1 LPFPSPGDLPNPG
14 IKPRSPAL
22 QADSLSSQP
31 PGKPLI
37 VFSSPQGSH
46 MPYDPPRDKM
56 DQYAD
61 INGKNTLLLKSS
73 LVIYLNNFKVSFKTK
88 WFPITLFLKLN
99 TI

>member
-1 LPFPSPGDLPNPG
+1 
-14 IKPRSPAL
+14 
-22 QADSLSSQP
+22 
-31 PGKPLI
+31 
-37 VFSSPQGSH
+37 

-73 LVIYLNNFKVSFKTK
+73 LVIYLNNFKVSLKTK
-88 WFPITLFLKLN
+88 WFPIMLFLKLN